1 MADCNDTIRELYAY
15 LDNELGTDTRQAIAH
30 HLDGCLDCLQAFDFS
45 AELRT
50 VIARKARET
59 HVPDSLLKRVKECFG
74 LDEDGLDDDGLGT
87 DRR

>member
-15 LDNELGTDTRQAIAH
+15 LDNELGTDSRQAIAH

-74 LDEDGLDDDGLGT
+74 LDEDGLNENDSNTG
-87 DRR
+87 RQ

>member
-50 VIARKARET
+50 VIARKAREDQ
-59 HVPDSLLKRVKECFG
+59 VPASLLRKVQDCFG
-74 LDEDGLDDDGLGT
+74 LGEPGT
-87 DRR
+87 FFPGADAK